1 MKKHLKSLFAFLL
14 CVSMIAG
21 AFAACTNGS
30 QGGDE
35 TTSGSSEE
43 STTGKTEG
51 TTAGRIEDTTAG
63 SGETTVE
70 ETTEEP
76 FVLTE
81 GEYAPLVQNAHE
93 LKNGVNVYFTD
104 PTRNE
109 YVVKNKNMQLEY
121 MLNADQSQLVTAL
134 KSASG
139 KAYVENTMDVYVKTT
154 SGKVYYASEST
165 TQARTNVLKLGY
177 YYYDV
182 RILDQTFFSEFET
195 VSEHKVN
202 LASYDYYADMKKP
215 KVNGGVLKSEVTSNL
230 DTCIA
235 YTVDYNA
242 ADYNYV
248 AVTLKVSGTISN
260 ANLYMLVGGNTALDE
275 KHKLSFDLLSD
286 GETHTYY
293 IPMSTMPD
301 YTGKVTQL
309 RLDIYG
315 QPGDEF
321 EISEIK
327 AVNAKVAE
335 GAPAL
340 YLDRNLN
347 VYSDKLHQTLH
358 FVAGEK
364 VTDIAELGMITD
376 IAVDTVEK
384 LIVKDKNGTHDSLD
398 GVDWASAE
406 YIGFD
411 IKDVGIFGYIMPV
424 HATSGSITVTLTDGN
439 YRIVQSSTPENN
451 TINPPVNDKSNDF
464 YMGQRLYTDESHDFA
479 EFLNEAEC
487 ERHPLTSEN
496 IVVDTENSDNGA
508 FAGYDALRGY
518 YRFTLDGTV
527 SFNYSYF
534 GHQNE
539 HFNVRFTIKGD
550 DLDRKM
556 YINTFA
562 DSTNIECGAVLS
574 EKDMLLP
581 IPIEVSKN
589 FIHEK
594 EEPLYDRGDKAFSET
609 FIPVTVKAD
618 EEMTLNILNLYQNWG
633 KFPLK
638 QVSSIQAC
646 APYYHLSTGV
656 TESNCICPYY
666 VHGRDLQILPDH
678 RAASGIMW
686 TTVPNHPN
694 GNQPQFTNGG
704 YHYLLRYTDANGN
717 VSALETLSS
726 TVLSAGPTYAEVEMK
741 YLSDDGKIKATY
753 THMEMPQ
760 LDENRTYY
768 TMKLEVLEDV
778 SFENFATDLS
788 FYKMVGFGA
797 YSKVGYLDE
806 QGNAAVKDANTTSK
820 AKVTKLGSNCPY
832 FSYFGLIK
840 GDTNDYVNL
849 ACLVYNSSITIGG
862 EKCDAGFVVTDVDDS
877 LSLSLDLEAV
887 TLKAGDVIEI
897 NMILLPWGSPKST
910 DDTNVQNVRNDTLLD
925 PLTVTAGNGTE
936 VIESVY
942 LPRVLSTDGKSAE
955 FTLSGGE
962 NNVTVRA
969 YGFNKLTVPKIYEK
983 IDGEW
988 VEYKI
993 SSIDSLDDYGNGE
1006 FYDGYQVCYDGN
1018 GTYSYSFVV
1027 DMTGDAER
1035 TFRVVAD
1042 EDFEGWPEKE
1052 DVIEQTRYNLTL
1064 DANTLMTNAS
1074 NPNSSIGE
1082 VALSDDESYARFFG
1096 NGLGETYA
1104 HFALSGVTG
1113 QYMVVKYRLPES
1125 NPESAGHFGVFASTV
1140 NPSATGSG
1148 DFMVT
1153 DAVVKDGEW
1162 QVMVIDLAAF
1172 NLSTFAPAT
1181 NGNYSIKFI
1190 RFDMFNQTTALT
1202 SYIDIEYIAFCDEL
1216 DDAIAANSDRESI
1229 TFVNS
1234 SSGSEEIPTASAE

>member
-1 MKKHLKSLFAFLL
+1 MKKEFRSLLAFLL
-14 CVSMIAG
+14 CICMTVG
-21 AFAACTNGS
+21 ALAACTPGS
-30 QGGDE
+30 QDGDE
-35 TTSGSSEE
+35 TTAG
-43 STTGKTEG
+43 TTEG
-51 TTAGRIEDTTAG
+51 TTEG
-63 SGETTVE
+63 SGETTSE

-76 FVLTE
+76 FVLTD
-81 GEYAPLVQNAHE
+81 GEYAPLIQNAHE
-93 LKNGVNVYFTD
+93 LKNGVNIYFAD
-104 PTRNE
+104 SARNE
-109 YVVKNKNMQLEY
+109 YVVKNNNVQLEY
-121 MLNADQSQLVTAL
+121 MLDADQSKQVTAL

-139 KAYVENTMDVYVKTT
+139 KTYLGNTMDVYVKMND
-154 SGKVYYASEST
+154 GKVYYASQST
-165 TQARTNVLKLGY
+165 AQARTNVLKLGY

-182 RILDQTFFSEFET
+182 RILDQNFFSDFE
-195 VSEHKVN
+195 VLDEKKIQ

-215 KVNGGVLKSEVTSNL
+215 KISGGVLKSEVTSNL

-235 YTVDYNA
+235 YTVDYEA

-260 ANLYMLVGGNTALDE
+260 ANLYMLVGGKTTLDE
-275 KHKLSFDLLSD
+275 KHKLSFDILSD

-364 VTDIAELGMITD
+364 VTGIAELGMITD
-376 IAVDTVEK
+376 IAADTVDK
-384 LIVKDKNGTHDSLD
+384 LIVKDKNGTHETLD

-411 IKDVGIFGYIMPV
+411 IKGVGIFGYIMPV
-424 HATSGSITVTLTDGN
+424 HATSGSMTVTLEDGN
-439 YRIVQSSTPENN
+439 YRIVQASTPENN
-451 TINPPVNDKSNDF
+451 TIDPPVNDKSNDF
-464 YMGQRLYTDESHDFA
+464 YMGHRLYTDESHDFA
-479 EFLNEAEC
+479 AFINEAEC

-496 IVVDTENSDNGA
+496 IVVDVENSDNGA

-550 DLDRKM
+550 KLDRKM

-581 IPIEVSKN
+581 LPIEVCKN

-594 EEPLYDRGDKAFSET
+594 EEPLYDRGDKAYSET
-609 FIPVTVKAD
+609 YVPVVVKAD
-618 EEMTLNILNLYQNWG
+618 EELTLNILNLYQNWG

-666 VHGRDLQILPDH
+666 VHGRDLQVLPDH

-686 TTVPNHPN
+686 SDVDHHPN

-704 YHYLLRYTDANGN
+704 YHYLLRYTDADGK
-717 VSALETLSS
+717 VCAAETLSS
-726 TVLSAGPTYAEVEMK
+726 TVISSGPTYAEVEMK

-760 LDENRTYY
+760 IDENRTYY

-778 SFENFATDLS
+778 SFTNFATDFS
-788 FYKMVGFGA
+788 FYKMVGFGE

-806 QGNAAVKDANTTSK
+806 QGNAAVKDANTTSR

-832 FSYFGLIK
+832 FSYYGLIK

-849 ACLVYNSSITIGG
+849 ACLVYDSSITIGG
-862 EKCDAGFVVTDVDDS
+862 AASDAGFVVTDVDNS

-897 NMILLPWGSPKST
+897 NMILLPWGSPECT
-910 DDTNVQNVRNDTLLD
+910 DDQNVQNVRNDSLLD
-925 PLTVTAGNGTE
+925 PLTVTAGNGAE

-942 LPRVLSTDGKSAE
+942 LPKVLATDGKSAE

-962 NNVTVRA
+962 NNVAVRV
-969 YGFNKLTVPKIYEK
+969 YGFNKLTAPKIYEMVG
-983 IDGEW
+983 GEW
-988 VEYKI
+988 VEYKV
-993 SSIDSLDDYGNGE
+993 SSADSPDEYGNYE
-1006 FYDGYQVCYDGN
+1006 YYDGYAVTYDGD

-1035 TFRVVAD
+1035 TFRIVAD

-1052 DVIEQTRYNLTL
+1052 EVIEQSRYDLTL

-1082 VALSDDESYARFFG
+1082 VVLSDDESYTRFFG

-1140 NPSATGSG
+1140 DQAATGNR
-1148 DFMVT
+1148 DFMST

-1172 NLSTFAPAT
+1172 GLSTFAPDA

-1190 RFDMFNQTTALT
+1190 RFDMFNQITALT

-1216 DDAIAANSDRESI
+1216 ADAIASNSDRESI

-1234 SSGSEEIPTASAE
+1234 ASGSEEIPTAAAE

>member
-1 MKKHLKSLFAFLL
+1 MKKEFRRLIASLL
-14 CVSMIAG
+14 CICMISG
-21 AFAACTNGS
+21 ALAACNPSS
-30 QGGDE
+30 QTDE
-35 TTSGSSEE
+35 TTVGET
-43 STTGKTEG
+43 TTGETEG
-51 TTAGRIEDTTAG
+51 TTD
-63 SGETTVE
+63 GETTAE

-81 GEYAPLVQNAHE
+81 GEYASLIQNAHE
-93 LKNGVNVYFTD
+93 LKNGVNVWYMGPD
-104 PTRNE
+104 RKH
-109 YVVKNKNMQLEY
+109 YAVKNGNMQLEY
-121 MLNADQSQLVTAL
+121 SLDNSQGQLVTAI
-134 KSASG
+134 KNSSG
-139 KAYVENTMDVYVKTT
+139 KSYVENTMDVYVKMTD
-154 SGKVYYASEST
+154 GRVYYASET
-165 TQARTNVLKLGY
+165 TAQARVNVLRLGY

-182 RILDQTFFSEFET
+182 RILEQNFFNKLEIFDEN
-195 VSEHKVN
+195 KIN
-202 LASYDYYADMKKP
+202 LATYAYYVDMNKP
-215 KVNGGVLKSEVTSNL
+215 KINDGVLKSTITSNL
-230 DTCIA
+230 DTCISYGVSYEA
-235 YTVDYNA
+235 E
-242 ADYNYV
+242 DYNYI
-248 AVTLKVSGTISN
+248 AVTLKASGSITY
-260 ANLYMLVGGNTALDE
+260 ANLFMVAGNSTALDE
-275 KHKLSFDLLSD
+275 KHKLAFDVTPD
-286 GETHTYY
+286 GEYHTYY

-301 YTGKVTQL
+301 YYGEVREIRFDL
-309 RLDIYG
+309 YG
-315 QPGDEF
+315 QVGDEF

-327 AVNAKVAE
+327 AVNATA
-335 GAPAL
+335 GDAPAL

-358 FVAGEK
+358 FVAGET

-376 IAVDTVEK
+376 IAADTVEK
-384 LIVKDKNGTHDSLD
+384 LIVKDKNGTHDTID

-411 IKDVGIFGYIMPV
+411 IKDVGVFGYILPV
-424 HATSGSITVTLTDGN
+424 HATSGSITVTLEDGD
-439 YRIVQSSTPENN
+439 YRIVQTGTPEDN

-464 YMGQRLYTDESHDFA
+464 YMGQRLYTDESHDFTA
-479 EFLNEAEC
+479 FLHEAEC

-527 SFNYSYF
+527 SFNYSYY
-534 GHQNE
+534 GRQNE

-550 DLDRKM
+550 KLDRKM

-581 IPIEVSKN
+581 IPIEVCKN
-589 FIHEK
+589 FVHEK
-594 EEPLYDRGDKAFSET
+594 EEPLFDRGDKAFSET

-618 EEMTLNILNLYQNWG
+618 EELTLNILNLYQNWG

-638 QVSSIQAC
+638 QVSSIQAY

-686 TTVPNHPN
+686 STVPNHPD

-704 YHYLLRYTDANGN
+704 YHYLLRYTDANGK
-717 VSALETLSS
+717 VCAAETLSS
-726 TVLSAGPTYAEVEMK
+726 TVISSGPTYAEVEMK

-778 SFENFATDLS
+778 SFNNFATDFS

-806 QGNAAVKDANTTSK
+806 QGNAAVKNANTTSR
-820 AKVTKLGSNCPY
+820 AKVTKLGDECPY
-832 FSYFGLIK
+832 FSYYGLIK
-840 GDTNDYVNL
+840 GKTSDYVNL
-849 ACLVYNSSITIGG
+849 ACLIYNSSITIGG
-862 EKCDAGFVVTDVDDS
+862 AASDAGFVVTDVDDS

-897 NMILLPWGSPKST
+897 NMVLLPWGSPNST
-910 DDTNVQNVRNDTLLD
+910 DDINVQNVRNDTLLD

-969 YGFNKLTVPKIYEK
+969 YGFSKLTAPKIYEK
-983 IDGEW
+983 VNGEW
-988 VEYKI
+988 VEYKV
-993 SSIDSLDDYGNGE
+993 SSADSPDDYGNGE
-1006 FYDGYQVCYDGN
+1006 FYDGYAVAYDGD

-1052 DVIEQTRYNLTL
+1052 EMIEQSRYDLTL
-1064 DANTLMTNAS
+1064 DANTLFTNAS

-1082 VALSDDESYARFFG
+1082 VVLSDDGSYTRFFG
-1096 NGLGETYA
+1096 SGLGETYA
-1104 HFALSGVTG
+1104 HFDLSGVTG

-1125 NPESAGHFGVFASTV
+1125 NPEEAGFFNVFTSTV

-1148 DFMVT
+1148 DVMGT
-1153 DAVVKDGEW
+1153 EAVVKNGEW

-1172 NLSTFAPAT
+1172 GLSTFAPDA

-1202 SYIDIEYIAFCDEL
+1202 SYIDIEYIAFCDVL
-1216 DDAIAANSDRESI
+1216 DDAIASNSDRESI

-1234 SSGSEEIPTASAE
+1234 SSGSEEIPTALAE